1 VEQRPA
7 CAARAIGLA
16 YAACDHSLVTIAT
29 GDSVDTEPPPGRR
42 REEFLII
49 AFIVVALVTMA
60 TLIWSHSAKVFD
72 RGGAI
77 QSMTVPGNAPRFISV
92 DAFSGGANA
101 PLHSLHLNS
110 AKPIV
115 VENTANATVQVLLCR
130 PINDF
135 GGAWLAADMLRFC
148 SSMES
153 FRPVSGSFYPK
164 PGSWWLVAE
173 ITPHQP
179 GVVHLAQVNV
189 TFREGLR
196 TGKQRVG
203 NDFTL
208 TVT

>member
-1 VEQRPA
+1 
-7 CAARAIGLA
+7 
-16 YAACDHSLVTIAT
+16 VTIAT

-49 AFIVVALVTMA
+49 AFIVVALVTMT
-60 TLIWSHSAKVFD
+60 TLIWSHSAKAFD

-77 QSMTVPGNAPRFISV
+77 QATTVSGNAPRFVSV
-92 DAFSGGANA
+92 DAFSGGGNA

-110 AKPIV
+110 AKPLV
-115 VENTANATVQVLLCR
+115 VENTANATVQLLLCR
-130 PINDF
+130 PISDF
-135 GGAWLAADMLRFC
+135 GSAQTAADMLHFC

-173 ITPHQP
+173 ITPRQP
-179 GVVHLAQVNV
+179 GVIHLAQVNV

-203 NDFTL
+203 TDFTL

>member
-7 CAARAIGLA
+7 CLARSVRLA
-16 YAACDHSLVTIAT
+16 YAAWDHSLVTIAT

-49 AFIVVALVTMA
+49 AFIVVALVTMT
-60 TLIWSHSAKVFD
+60 TLIWSHSAKAFD
-72 RGGAI
+72 RGGI
-77 QSMTVPGNAPRFISV
+77 VQTSTVSGNAPRFISLE
-92 DAFSGGANA
+92 AYSGGGVAH
-101 PLHSLHLNS
+101 LHSIHLNS
-110 AKPIV
+110 VKPLV
-115 VENTANATVQVLLCR
+115 AENTANADIQVLLCR
-130 PINDF
+130 PIGDF
-135 GGAWLAADMLRFC
+135 AGDAATADMSSFC

-153 FRPVSGSFYPK
+153 FRPVAGSFYPK
-164 PGSWWLVAE
+164 GTWLLVVE

-179 GVVHLAQVNV
+179 GVVHLAQFNV

-203 NDFTL
+203 TDFTL